1 MALLLEHYLEDP
13 HECPY
18 LADQVAQLDVRVMLD
33 VTPPELG
40 HLLERGWRRFGPVY
54 FRPACQTCARCESL
68 RIPVRSF
75 APSTSQRRAR
85 RNAARLTRTVSTPL
99 ADGERLDLYA
109 RWHAQRESQRG
120 WDASPMDAERYLFE
134 FAFAHPAVREVS
146 FRDPAHDNRLVGLGI
161 VDEVPGASS
170 AVYFFWDPELASASL
185 GVAHVAMLVEDAAA
199 RGLDYVYLGYRVEG
213 CRSLEY
219 KKRYRPHELLD
230 GRPGGAQRAAWF
242 RSVPAADHAPT
253 D

>member
-1 MALLLEHYLEDP
+1 MALLLEQYLEDP

-18 LADQVAQLDVRVMLD
+18 LADQIAQLDVRVMLD
-33 VTPPELG
+33 VTPQELG

-54 FRPACQTCARCESL
+54 FRPACRACTRCDSL

-99 ADGERLDLYA
+99 VDPERLHVYA

-120 WDASPMDAERYLFE
+120 WDASPMDTERYLFE

-170 AVYFFWDPELASASL
+170 AVYFFWDPELAPASL
-185 GVAHVAMLVEDAAA
+185 GVAHVVMLVEDAAA

-219 KKRYRPHELLD
+219 KNRYQPHEMLE
-230 GRPGGAQRAAWF
+230 GRPRETERADWY
-242 RSVPAADHAPT
+242 PAEPPR
-253 D
+253 